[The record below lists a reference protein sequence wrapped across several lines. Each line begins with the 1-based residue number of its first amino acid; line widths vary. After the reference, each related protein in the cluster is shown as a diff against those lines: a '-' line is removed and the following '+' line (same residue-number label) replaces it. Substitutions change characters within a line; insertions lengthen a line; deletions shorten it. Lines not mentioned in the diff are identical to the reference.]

1 MAFNPSTGEGDGVT
15 LWEFEVSLVS
25 LKSEFQNS
33 EEEHRETKPKQT
45 KKQKTGNIRKVA
57 NIP

>member
-15 LWEFEVSLVS
+15 LWEFEVSLVG

-45 KKQKTGNIRKVA
+45 KKQKKFN
-57 NIP
+57 